1 MSMNKSQIRWNKFA
15 EIIWE
20 VIPYHKHDHF
30 NMIAQMNRKELEEFV
45 NDNKH
50 VVNIIPNSRL
60 SDENAKILSMI
71 TYAKNLLRLRS

>member
-1 MSMNKSQIRWNKFA
+1 MSVAQSQSRWNKFA

-20 VIPYHKHDHF
+20 VIPRHKHKHF
-30 NMIAQMNRKELEEFV
+30 NMIAQMNRRELEEFV
-45 NDNKH
+45 DDNKY

-60 SDENAKILSMI
+60 SAENAKILSMV